1 MDVGSSLNVLFS
13 FNPKLGHFIA
23 KVSFIPIMQLDS
35 LFWRTHFNGRT
46 GDDWDWSRGLF
57 THPARP

>member
-23 KVSFIPIMQLDS
+23 KVSFIPIMQLNHMLDS
-35 LFWRTHFNGRT
+35 QFWWTHFNG
-46 GDDWDWSRGLF
+46 F
-57 THPARP
+57 